1 MNDELN
7 PDFPVVTGDYLLTQG
22 WRVQLPVPF
31 NRRIEDGSLVLWRP
45 DLTCWINIW
54 HNDRQASVD
63 TLLEE
68 ATRGLN
74 AQRRD
79 EQVVKTDALALLTYE
94 LTELAGEPEAPE
106 AHSVNACI
114 AAPAGLVQVCAYVD
128 SPEARLLSFE
138 VIRSITPGS

>member
-79 EQVVKTDALALLTYE
+79 EQVGTHGPR
-94 LTELAGEPEAPE
+94 AGKADLDIEGAM
-106 AHSVNACI
+106 
-114 AAPAGLVQVCAYVD
+114 AAPLRPRVD
-128 SPEARLLSFE
+128 AQLGDRDT
-138 VIRSITPGS
+138 VDR